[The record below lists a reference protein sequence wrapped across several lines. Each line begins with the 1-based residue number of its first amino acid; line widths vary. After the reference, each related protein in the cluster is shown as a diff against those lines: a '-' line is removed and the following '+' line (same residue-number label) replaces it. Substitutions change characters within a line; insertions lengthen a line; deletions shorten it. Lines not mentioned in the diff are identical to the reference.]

1 METIL
6 FGLNG
11 LLLLALWRFMLKKSV
26 LDDHRDKLFDLRDE
40 LRATFANNGWD
51 MSAPI
56 YKRLRDLINGYLR
69 FTETYSF
76 AEFFLIE
83 RGVRRNERI
92 NAELAQ
98 RMARDFNAGDPR
110 QQEFILDFRR
120 RAVSVMMSYMIMG
133 SGPLF
138 MATVLAVPVAAVV
151 MLCLCLGSLVRAG
164 GRTVVAKT
172 DAFSGVLISL
182 VRFTVAKIAKLFII
196 EEFVEE
202 YAEYAYRPAKCAT
215 A

>member
-11 LLLLALWRFMLKKSV
+11 LLLLSLWRYMLKKSV

-40 LRATFANNGWD
+40 LRATFASNGWD

-83 RGVRRNERI
+83 RGVRRNARV

-98 RMARDFNAGDPR
+98 RIARDFKANDVQ
-110 QQEFILDFRR
+110 QQEFIRDFRR
-120 RAVSVMMSYMIMG
+120 RAVTVMMSYMIMG

-138 MATVLAVPVAAVV
+138 MATVLAFPVAAIV
-151 MLCLCLGSLVRAG
+151 MLFLFLCSLVHAG

-172 DAFSGVLISL
+172 DEFGGVVLAL
-182 VRFTVAKIAKLFII
+182 LRFTVAKVAKAFII

-202 YAEYAYRPAKCAT
+202 YAYRPA
-215 A
+215 